1 MNFLK
6 KKDTLASIA
15 FFLILYLPPFGNVRY
30 TTAIFLFW
38 IPSLFSNK
46 EYFRI
51 KRITF
56 FTIIMLALIN
66 LTKAIANPSFFRDA
80 LIYTFTPL
88 LIVGGFIAGF
98 TVSKY
103 NRKVASNILIG
114 AIIIQSII
122 CIIQIFSPQIGIIF
136 SKIYSSEKYIN
147 MFLIWSNP
155 RAVGSFGNG
164 NYLGFFL
171 VLSLFALFRYLK
183 RSNIFLLLFSSIV
196 IISVLTT
203 RSRAAIGLFGLVLM
217 FYFVFIFWN
226 KIRYSKMALI
236 IFPVS
241 LFLLFLFMVF
251 FLTQG
256 PIIFEKIS
264 FLLGRGEKNYTS
276 WKEVFT
282 NRFYVWERA
291 EIDLSNASEFLF
303 GRTQETRVTLDNL
316 YLLLMVR
323 FGLIGTIVIVYF
335 LLSLLIFNGL
345 RIEIKSKLFGFA
357 LMITF
362 FISGIVADYWFNPF
376 FTPIYMFLFGTIIQ
390 KRTNEQE
397 VISE

>member
-1 MNFLK
+1 M
-6 KKDTLASIA
+6 
-15 FFLILYLPPFGNVRY
+15 
-30 TTAIFLFW
+30 
-38 IPSLFSNK
+38 
-46 EYFRI
+46 
-51 KRITF
+51 
-56 FTIIMLALIN
+56 
-66 LTKAIANPSFFRDA
+66 
-80 LIYTFTPL
+80 
-88 LIVGGFIAGF
+88 IVGGFIAGF

>member
-1 MNFLK
+1 
-6 KKDTLASIA
+6 
-15 FFLILYLPPFGNVRY
+15 
-30 TTAIFLFW
+30 
-38 IPSLFSNK
+38 
-46 EYFRI
+46 
-51 KRITF
+51 
-56 FTIIMLALIN
+56 
-66 LTKAIANPSFFRDA
+66 
-80 LIYTFTPL
+80 
-88 LIVGGFIAGF
+88 
-98 TVSKY
+98 
-103 NRKVASNILIG
+103 
-114 AIIIQSII
+114 
-122 CIIQIFSPQIGIIF
+122 
-136 SKIYSSEKYIN
+136 
-147 MFLIWSNP
+147 
-155 RAVGSFGNG
+155 
-164 NYLGFFL
+164 
-171 VLSLFALFRYLK
+171 
-183 RSNIFLLLFSSIV
+183 
-196 IISVLTT
+196 
-203 RSRAAIGLFGLVLM
+203 
-217 FYFVFIFWN
+217 
-226 KIRYSKMALI
+226 MALI